1 LPTAFPA
8 CVSSVPVIALLGP
21 RPAQAWDVL
30 TCAPTPAPQSHV
42 IGMNEVATKACKK
55 HKVSPGSARLL
66 NNSFAQTVLL
76 QLLPAKHAKC
86 HAVVVANAAL
96 FWDGQQPDVQTVEA
110 ALLMREL
117 QVYSLAFRTRLLGNP
132 PPIIASASPCTP
144 KRYGGILISTATMP
158 SVSFKTGCA
167 EWLTHDHPAVL
178 MVMDRRRR

>member
-1 LPTAFPA
+1 
-8 CVSSVPVIALLGP
+8 
-21 RPAQAWDVL
+21 
-30 TCAPTPAPQSHV
+30 V

-96 FWDGQQPDVQTVEA
+96 MWDGQQPDVQTVEA

-117 QVYSLAFRTRLLGNP
+117 QVGRPTSRRNLLAHAPLIL
-132 PPIIASASPCTP
+132 ASVSPCTL
-144 KRYGGILISTATMP
+144 RCCDGVAVSTDRLLF
-158 SVSFKTGCA
+158 VG
-167 EWLTHDHPAVL
+167 VL
-178 MVMDRRRR
+178 CG